1 MQKTNSSLNFK
12 GIFIFWLP
20 LAATWLMMST
30 EGPFVAA
37 IIARLPEPKFN
48 LAAHGVAY
56 SFALLMEAPII
67 MIMSASTAL
76 VKDRD
81 SLIKL
86 RKFTYTMNG
95 AITLI
100 MAVFLT
106 PPPFNFVT
114 QTIIG
119 LPENVAQLTHYA
131 CILLLPWPSAIGYRR
146 YYQGILIRSNLTR
159 RVAYGTVVR
168 LTAMVSI
175 SLFFYFVFPIHGA
188 IVGAAALSTG
198 VIAEATAS
206 RMMARSSVRRLLHKS
221 PQQSGRALL
230 SYRFI
235 TNFYFPLALTSILA
249 LGIRPLVTFFLGN
262 SRMAIESLA
271 ALPVVYSL
279 VFIFRSMGLSF
290 QEVGIALLGEQNQN
304 YRPLKNF
311 SIFLGFFVTFGL
323 FLFTFT
329 PLSHVWFH
337 QISGLSL
344 ELTEFAIF
352 PAQLMVLLPGL
363 TVLLSFQRSLLVTNK
378 KTKPITLATFI
389 EVAGVT
395 SLLLLTLKGF
405 NMIGLIAAAIAL
417 VLGRLISNTYLF
429 RPFFKTL
436 KRNSP
441 SSPGSSEGSPT

>member
-1 MQKTNSSLNFK
+1 MQETKSSLNFK
-12 GIFIFWLP
+12 KIFLFWIP

-76 VKDRD
+76 VKDQD

-86 RKFTYTMNG
+86 RKFTYTLNG
-95 AITLI
+95 AVTLI

-106 PPPFNFVT
+106 PPPFRFVT
-114 QTIIG
+114 QTVIG
-119 LPENVAQLTHYA
+119 LPENVARLTHYA

-146 YYQGILIRSNLTR
+146 YYQGILIRSHLTR

-168 LTAMVSI
+168 LVTMASTA
-175 SLFFYFVFPIHGA
+175 LFFYFVFPIDGA
-188 IVGAAALSTG
+188 LVGAAALSLG

-206 RMMARSSVRRLLHKS
+206 KIMAHSSVRRILKKT
-221 PQQSGRALL
+221 PQQTGRVPI

-262 SRMAIESLA
+262 SRMALESLA

-290 QEVGIALLGEQNQN
+290 QEVGIALLGERNEG

-311 SIFLGFFVTFGL
+311 SIFLSSFVTAGL

-329 PLSHVWFH
+329 PLSRVWFH
-337 QISGLSL
+337 QVSGLSL
-344 ELTEFAIF
+344 ELTEFSIF

-363 TVLLSFQRSLLVTNK
+363 TVLLSFQRSLLVNNK
-378 KTKPITLATFI
+378 KTKPITLATVI

-395 SLLLLTLKGF
+395 GLLLITLKGF
-405 NMIGLIAAAIAL
+405 HMIGLIAASVSL
-417 VLGRLISNTYLF
+417 VLGRLMANSYLF
-429 RPFFKTL
+429 VPFFKVLRKNT
-436 KRNSP
+436 P
-441 SSPGSSEGSPT
+441 